1 MGGGAF
7 EVMMGHRRAAGE
19 NDSGEDQLGNVGM
32 RPGLL
37 KKHRKRE
44 KGNYFE
50 NSLKKNE
57 QD

>member
-1 MGGGAF
+1 
-7 EVMMGHRRAAGE
+7 MGHRRAAGE